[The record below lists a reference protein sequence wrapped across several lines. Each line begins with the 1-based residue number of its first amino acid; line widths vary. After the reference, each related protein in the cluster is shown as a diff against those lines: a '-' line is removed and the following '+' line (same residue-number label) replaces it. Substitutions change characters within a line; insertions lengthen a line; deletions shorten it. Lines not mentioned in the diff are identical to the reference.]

1 MSPAVLQRQAALAG
15 AALLAGLLVVVLDRP
30 AHDASVSAPPPVPA
44 VHWETAVVWVE
55 RLKPATA
62 CQPVAGEARG
72 VIHPVLPCGVK
83 LVVSARGKELRVEV
97 LERGPVATGRDFAL
111 TPALAED
118 LGVRDGDRIRW
129 RFAG

>member
-30 AHDASVSAPPPVPA
+30 AHDAWVSAPPPVPA
-44 VHWETAVVWVE
+44 VHWETAVAWVE